1 MAERLGLNHV
11 SQGKGKERFIF
22 VSKPTK
28 IETVS
33 TKANTPR
40 SVQSSNDILDEH
52 EPEISVQSA
61 NDISDEDDPELHP
74 STEDKT
80 SLAVCGKCEKEIP
93 LANLELHRLRC
104 QGSRPRAIERKDAR
118 PKSTKS
124 SKKRTKN
131 KNNKLEKK
139 EEEVEDFDTLI
150 AAAMKENSTCAFEKC
165 KALTATLGQNCEF
178 CMKRFCL
185 NHHIPEV
192 HGCGDS
198 ARARARRMIS
208 REGVLYSGPGI
219 PSKKP
224 DPNRRANLQRK
235 LDAKLD
241 EMSQKR
247 RVKKKDAEK

>member
-11 SQGKGKERFIF
+11 SQGKGKERFIV

-33 TKANTPR
+33 KTNTPR
-40 SVQSSNDILDEH
+40 SVQSSNDVLDEN
-52 EPEISVQSA
+52 EPEVSEQSSG
-61 NDISDEDDPELHP
+61 DMSTEDEPELHP
-74 STEDKT
+74 STEDK
-80 SLAVCGKCEKEIP
+80 SSKSMCGKCDKEIP
-93 LANLELHRLRC
+93 LANLELHLLRC
-104 QGSRPRAIERKDAR
+104 QGSKPRAIERKDVR
-118 PKSTKS
+118 PKSIKS
-124 SKKRTKN
+124 SKKKAKN

-139 EEEVEDFDTLI
+139 EVEDFDTLI
-150 AAAMKENSTCAFEKC
+150 AAAMKEDSTCAFEKC
-165 KALTATLGQNCEF
+165 KTLTATLGQNCEF
-178 CMKRFCL
+178 CTKRFCL
-185 NHHIPEV
+185 SHHIPEV

-208 REGVLYSGPGI
+208 REGVLYGGSGI